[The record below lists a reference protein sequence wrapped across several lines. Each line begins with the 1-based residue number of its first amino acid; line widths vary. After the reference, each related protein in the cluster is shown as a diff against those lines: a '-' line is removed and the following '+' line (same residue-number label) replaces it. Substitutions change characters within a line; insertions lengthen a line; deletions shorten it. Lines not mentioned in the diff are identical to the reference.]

1 MLPTGGFR
9 VRRLTCFDGL
19 RGALAVYV
27 MLSHMAPFAVLP
39 DWIAR
44 LLSHGGAAVDVFFV
58 LSGMVIVRS
67 LDRFGWRASPFLR
80 ARAWRIFPLF
90 LVALAFATALQPLSL
105 PFPAMPWIGPAS
117 PAREIWSG
125 GWPAAWA
132 GELAAHLTLTHGLLP
147 HAVLPYAWVSFLG
160 AAWSLST
167 EWQFYVL
174 LAALAAA
181 RGPRARAGL
190 PWLFLALATAGLAW
204 SHWAPP
210 AWRFSRAFLG
220 NEAQYFALGVAGA
233 DWLDRA
239 ETGRRHLV
247 VFVCVLLLCL
257 GIGGPG
263 KLAAPLVWIV
273 CLLAERGDG
282 SAQRLLAPLAAVLR
296 LPVTQWLGALSY
308 ALYLVNEPVQKLLG
322 LGLARV
328 AHGNA
333 TLFSTLW
340 LPGAAALPVVSAWVL
355 HVTIERHWSGP
366 RSQRLRLTAK

>member
-1 MLPTGGFR
+1 

-27 MLSHMAPFAVLP
+27 MLSHQAPFAVLP
-39 DWIAR
+39 DWIA
-44 LLSHGGAAVDVFFV
+44 LPLSHGGAAVDVFFV

-67 LDRFGWRASPFLR
+67 LDRFGWRAGPFLR

-90 LVALAFATALQPLSL
+90 LVALAFATALQPLAL

-125 GWPAAWA
+125 GWPPAWA
-132 GELAAHLTLTHGLLP
+132 GELAAHLTMTHGLFP

-190 PWLFLALATAGLAW
+190 PWLFLALAVAGLAW
-204 SHWAPP
+204 SHLAPP
-210 AWRFSRAFLG
+210 DWRFSRAFLG
-220 NEAQYFALGVAGA
+220 NEAQYFALGTAGA
-233 DWLDRA
+233 DWLDRP
-239 ETGRRHLV
+239 ETGRRHLAV
-247 VFVCVLLLCL
+247 LVCVLMLCMAA
-257 GIGGPG
+257 GGTD
-263 KLAAPLVWIV
+263 KLAAPLVWMV
-273 CLLAERGDG
+273 CLLAERSDR
-282 SAQRLLAPLAAVLR
+282 SAPRLLAPLAAVLR
-296 LPVTQWLGALSY
+296 LPVMQWLGAMSY

-333 TLFSTLW
+333 ILFSALW
-340 LPGAAALPVVSAWVL
+340 LPGATALPLAIAWAL
-355 HVTIERHWSGP
+355 HVTIERRWGGP
-366 RSQRLRLTAK
+366 PSRRLRLAAK